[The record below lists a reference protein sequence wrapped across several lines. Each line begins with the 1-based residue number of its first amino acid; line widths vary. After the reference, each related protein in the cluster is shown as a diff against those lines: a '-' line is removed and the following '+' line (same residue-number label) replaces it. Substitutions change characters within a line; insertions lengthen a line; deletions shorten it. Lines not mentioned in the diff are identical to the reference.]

1 MTDRIIG
8 IAALA
13 ILIGFVGIIVGFVP
27 DLDLI
32 VVVVVVVAMAGYDF
46 YLTLFKG
53 DGKGGDG
60 PLL

>member
-8 IAALA
+8 IAALGV
-13 ILIGFVGIIVGFVP
+13 LIAFVGIIIGFVP
-27 DLDLI
+27 DLDLF
-32 VVVVVVVAMAGYDF
+32 VVMAVVVAMVGYDF